1 MTILLTGSTGFIG
14 SALAQTLADANVNL
28 HLTSRRK
35 DFVAL
40 ANSKAF
46 YLEDINAHTDWKN
59 ALEGVETVIH
69 AAGIAHSHGATAKEY
84 VRTNIEGA
92 GHLAAMAV
100 AAGVKHFIFLS
111 SVGVHGRTSRN
122 CALTEASPFDP
133 YNNYSLSKL
142 KAEEA
147 IQAASKNSSMAF
159 TIIRPPLVYAA
170 QAPGNFRRLLK
181 LVELGIPLPL
191 GALENQ
197 RSVIALENLIDFI
210 LTCISQ
216 PQARNQVF
224 LVADREPISTRQI
237 IGWIA
242 QGMNRPVRLLRM
254 RPRLVYRIASLL
266 RQEERYQQL
275 CGDLVLS
282 TEKAQNLLGWQAPL
296 DSRSGIIK
304 TGEGFR
310 HAGSG
315 PVSKI

>member
-1 MTILLTGSTGFIG
+1 MTILITGSTGFIG
-14 SALAQTLADANVNL
+14 SALAQALADAGVNL

-35 DFVAL
+35 DFVAP

-69 AAGIAHSHGATAKEY
+69 AAGIVHRRGATAKEY
-84 VRTNIEGA
+84 VCTNIEGA
-92 GHLAAMAV
+92 GHLATMAV

-122 CALTEASPFDP
+122 CELTEASPFDP

-254 RPRLVYRIASLL
+254 RPRLV
-266 RQEERYQQL
+266 
-275 CGDLVLS
+275 
-282 TEKAQNLLGWQAPL
+282 
-296 DSRSGIIK
+296 
-304 TGEGFR
+304 
-310 HAGSG
+310 
-315 PVSKI
+315 